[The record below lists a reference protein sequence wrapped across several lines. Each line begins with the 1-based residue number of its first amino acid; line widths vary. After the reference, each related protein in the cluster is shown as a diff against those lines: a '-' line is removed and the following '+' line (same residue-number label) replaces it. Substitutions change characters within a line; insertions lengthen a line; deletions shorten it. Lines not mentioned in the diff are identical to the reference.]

1 MYIFTYVFYP
11 YTCVCVYVYIYT
23 YVSTYI
29 SKHMD
34 ISMLAC
40 IFLCQ
45 IQFISSTKNVAA
57 KQNRK
62 CVPQS

>member
-1 MYIFTYVFYP
+1 MYFTHIR
-11 YTCVCVYVYIYT
+11 VCVYVYIYT